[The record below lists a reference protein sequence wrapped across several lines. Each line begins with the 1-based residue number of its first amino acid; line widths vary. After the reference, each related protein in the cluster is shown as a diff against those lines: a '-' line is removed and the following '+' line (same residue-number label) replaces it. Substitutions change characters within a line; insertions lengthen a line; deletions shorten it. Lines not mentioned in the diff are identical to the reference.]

1 MGQAAQALRLRY
13 RPTGLTFPSFIA
25 MNDFLNYTAAH
36 PLAPQE
42 PLQPLTPAECDEL
55 LGLFASAGLPASA
68 MSAEMADGYLTAC
81 AIGPLDVPSHEWL
94 AAIFDQSKLPVCA
107 DDQQQQRLLQLLLRR
122 HRDIETLTSEARYT
136 LAPDQLFTPLI
147 VKVDDAARITPY
159 QLDKNEKRLGRWDYQ
174 DWSAGFRRAIL
185 AYREWNIV
193 VHNLDYFDLI
203 TPIVLLGE
211 GYNPDQPALQIEQES
226 GLPSQLSES
235 IHSIRGFWLSRKN
248 APAPMPYQRE
258 DSKVGRNDPC
268 PCGSGKKYK
277 KCCGA

>member
-1 MGQAAQALRLRY
+1 
-13 RPTGLTFPSFIA
+13 
-25 MNDFLNYTAAH
+25 MNDFSSYSPAH
-36 PLAPQE
+36 PLPVE
-42 PLQPLTPAECDEL
+42 PRPPLTRAECDEL
-55 LGLFASAGLPASA
+55 LS
-68 MSAEMADGYLTAC
+68 
-81 AIGPLDVPSHEWL
+81 
-94 AAIFDQSKLPVCA
+94 
-107 DDQQQQRLLQLLLRR
+107 LLQLLLRR
-122 HRDIETLTSEARYT
+122 RDDIKAITSTTRDT
-136 LAPDQLFTPLI
+136 LAPGQLFTPLTT
-147 VKVDDAARITPY
+147 KVDDASRITPY

-211 GYNPDQPALQIEQES
+211 GYNPDQPTLQIEQASE
-226 GLPSQLSES
+226 LPGQLSQS
-235 IHSIRGFWLSRKN
+235 IHDIRNFWLAREN
-248 APAPMPYQRE
+248 APAPAPYVRE

>member
-1 MGQAAQALRLRY
+1 
-13 RPTGLTFPSFIA
+13 
-25 MNDFLNYTAAH
+25 MNDFLAYTAAH
-36 PLAPQE
+36 PLAPPE
-42 PLQPLTPAECDEL
+42 TLQPLTPAECDEL

-81 AIGPLDVPSHEWL
+81 AIGPIDVPSDAWM
-94 AAIFDQSKLPVCA
+94 AAIFGQSKLPVCA
-107 DDQQQQRLLQLLLRR
+107 DDQQQQRLLQLLQLLLRR
-122 HRDIETLTSEARYT
+122 EHDIKAITSTAQESLTPGQR
-136 LAPDQLFTPLI
+136 FTPLTT
-147 VKVDDAARITPY
+147 KVDDAARITPY

-226 GLPSQLSES
+226 GLPGQLSQS
-235 IHSIRGFWLSRKN
+235 IHSIREFCLSRKN
-248 APAPMPYQRE
+248 APAPTPYQRE

>member
-1 MGQAAQALRLRY
+1 
-13 RPTGLTFPSFIA
+13 
-25 MNDFLNYTAAH
+25 MNDFFDYTAAH

-42 PLQPLTPAECDEL
+42 TLQPLTPAECDEL

-81 AIGPLDVPSHEWL
+81 VIGPIDVPSHEWM
-94 AAIFDQSKLPVCA
+94 AAIFSQSKLPICA
-107 DDQQQQRLLQLLLRR
+107 DERQQQRLLALLL
-122 HRDIETLTSEARYT
+122 HRQDDIKAITSTAQESLTPGQR
-136 LAPDQLFTPLI
+136 FTPLT
-147 VKVDDAARITPY
+147 VKVDDTARITPY
-159 QLDKNEKRLGRWDYQ
+159 QLDKNEKRLGRWDYK

-211 GYNPDQPALQIEQES
+211 GYNPDQPTLQIEQQSE
-226 GLPSQLSES
+226 LPGQLSQS
-235 IHSIRGFWLSRKN
+235 IHNIRNFWLARKN

-268 PCGSGKKYK
+268 PCGSGKKHK

>member
-1 MGQAAQALRLRY
+1 
-13 RPTGLTFPSFIA
+13 
-25 MNDFLNYTAAH
+25 MNDFSSYNAAH
-36 PLAPQE
+36 PLPAE
-42 PLQPLTPAECDEL
+42 PHPPLTRAECDEL
-55 LGLFASAGLPASA
+55 FSLFNDAGLPASA
-68 MSAEMADGYLTAC
+68 MSAETADGYLTAC
-81 AIGPLDVPSHEWL
+81 AIGPIDVPSDAWM
-94 AAIFDQSKLPVCA
+94 AAIFGQSKLPVCA

-122 HRDIETLTSEARYT
+122 EHDIKAITSTAQESLTPGQR
-136 LAPDQLFTPLI
+136 FTPLTT
-147 VKVDDAARITPY
+147 KVDDAARITPY
-159 QLDKNEKRLGRWDYQ
+159 QLDKNEKRLGRWDYK

-211 GYNPDQPALQIEQES
+211 GYNPDQPELQIEQDSE
-226 GLPSQLSES
+226 LPSQLSQS
-235 IHSIRGFWLSRKN
+235 IHDIRNFWLARKN
-248 APAPMPYQRE
+248 APAPAPYLRE